1 MATRKPVKKAAVKK
15 AAEQK
20 VPPAKRDA
28 KPATVSK
35 PTVKRPDG
43 PTARSCPLV
52 LDGELDAAEFSPNA
66 CITCD
71 EFDCRFCEAAK
82 GSRALRSRLFAGAE
96 DGEDADDGWGG
107 DPDFDAAGLSELEGD
122 AAEDGEEDLF

>member
-28 KPATVSK
+28 KPAPVSK
-35 PTVKRPDG
+35 PPVKRPDG

-52 LDGELDAAEFSPNA
+52 LDGELDAAEKKMLELKGDKLSPV
-66 CITCD
+66 
-71 EFDCRFCEAAK
+71 
-82 GSRALRSRLFAGAE
+82 
-96 DGEDADDGWGG
+96 EDA
-107 DPDFDAAGLSELEGD
+107 
-122 AAEDGEEDLF
+122 